1 MPTNG
6 FGSPIRP
13 AQIKQTR
20 DQSDQR
26 PGEASE
32 HTEQDQWF
40 FARVFEDLHMYFKQK
55 NTIEYT
61 NPLTNKEWKCT
72 PPISLVIGG
81 RELTVVA
88 GVTDE
93 DYLLSPISFFV
104 SKCDGIPIGRLFAS
118 DMFNQNSEME
128 YEIEGVSHDGIDFAH
143 VTGDELHVFADNLT
157 QYLLNNPTKNVAE
170 KTASI
175 VGAGLKS
182 TAKGV
187 GYLVDEGLD
196 RGIIQGV
203 ATVACIGTVIGGVIW
218 GVSKIDID
226 SSNPFYNTQR
236 DLPVAAAIN
245 PNISSFSNVQVVSDA
260 EIEKLK
266 GASAI
271 ENLDEIE
278 FSGSELET
286 TFEEQLQDEENTGK
300 IFKAQIPS
308 DGHCNL
314 MQTLNIPNGT
324 VRMIQSDGAPQLIVR
339 IQRVEGQQAW
349 SKYSGYYRADEMDDS
364 EEVVEITQA
373 QVCNPAD
380 SKGVSEALP
389 AKESAYIEFTKLAPS
404 EFSEV
409 GR

>member
-1 MPTNG
+1 MGQQP
-6 FGSPIRP
+6 S
-13 AQIKQTR
+13 QTTKL
-20 DQSDQR
+20 
-26 PGEASE
+26 PVNE
-32 HTEQDQWF
+32 TEQKAQDQWF
-40 FARVFEDLHMYFKQK
+40 FARVFEDLHSYFQQK

-72 PPISLVIGG
+72 PPICLVIGG
-81 RELTVVA
+81 RELTIVA

-118 DMFNQNSEME
+118 NMFNQNSEME
-128 YEIEGVSHDGIDFAH
+128 YEIEGVSHNGIDFAL

-157 QYLLNNPTKNVAE
+157 QYLLENPTKSTFE
-170 KTASI
+170 KTASVI
-175 VGAGLKS
+175 GAGLK
-182 TAKGV
+182 AGANGV
-187 GYLVDEGLD
+187 GYVVDEGLD

-203 ATVACIGTVIGGVIW
+203 ASVACIGAVIGGVAW
-218 GVSKIDID
+218 SVSKIDFD
-226 SSNPFYNTQR
+226 TSNPFYNTQR

-245 PNISSFSNVQVVSDA
+245 PNSNSFSNVQVVSDA

-271 ENLDEIE
+271 SNLDEIE

-286 TFEEQLQDEENTGK
+286 TFEAQLQDEANTGK

-314 MQTLNIPNGT
+314 MQTINIPNGT

-349 SKYSGYYRADEMDDS
+349 SKYSGYYRAEEIDDS
-364 EEVVEITQA
+364 EESVEITQA

-380 SKGVSEALP
+380 SKGVSEAVP
-389 AKESAYIEFTKLAPS
+389 AKESAFIEFTKLAPN